1 MRSRFLLNIFLFLIV
16 IGLALFLSRTTNDV
30 NDQDIVLTSLNPNS
44 INKIKI
50 IRRDLEEISFIK
62 QGDQW
67 MIQTPYEI
75 AANNLRI
82 NTILKL
88 LQAHS
93 YTQLDSN
100 DVELNRFLLEDPVVS
115 IQFDDTKIDFGD
127 TSPIGKDKL
136 RYVLLNNI
144 VHLINDSLYQQLL
157 TNASF
162 FISPKLIPEESNIK
176 ALHLLEHDIQL
187 VDGIWKID
195 PNMDIGTDDII
206 AVLNAWRNAEAITV
220 RKFVRGDIKE
230 KITIELDQTQA
241 IEFTVVSP
249 LPNLI
254 LARPEFNVQYHISS
268 YDADQLFPAENK
280 NTGTDNK
287 TITAED
293 TP

>member
-1 MRSRFLLNIFLFLIV
+1 MRSRLLLNLFLFLVV
-16 IGLALFLSRTTNDV
+16 IGLVLFLSRTTNDV
-30 NDQDIVLTSLNPNS
+30 NEQDIVLTSLDPNS

-50 IRRDLEEISFIK
+50 IRRDLEEIYFSK
-62 QGDQW
+62 QGNQW

-75 AANNLRI
+75 AANNMRI

-100 DVELNRFLLEDPVVS
+100 DVELNRFLLDAPIVS

-220 RKFVRGDIKE
+220 RKFIRGDIKE

-287 TITAED
+287 TITTED

>member
-1 MRSRFLLNIFLFLIV
+1 MRSRLLLNLFLFLVV

-30 NDQDIVLTSLNPNS
+30 NEQDIVLTSLEPNS

-50 IRRDLEEISFIK
+50 IRRDLEEIYFSK
-62 QGDQW
+62 QGNQW
-67 MIQTPYEI
+67 MIQTPYDI
-75 AANNLRI
+75 AANNMRI

-100 DVELNRFLLEDPVVS
+100 DVELNRFLLDDPVVS

-220 RKFVRGDIKE
+220 RKFIRGDIKE

-241 IEFTVVSP
+241 IEFLVVSP
-249 LPNLI
+249 LPNLV

-268 YDADQLFPAENK
+268 YEAEKLYPKETLDEEAAENS
-280 NTGTDNK
+280 
-287 TITAED
+287 IT
-293 TP
+293 PNLVP

>member
-1 MRSRFLLNIFLFLIV
+1 MRSRLLLNLFLFLVV
-16 IGLALFLSRTTNDV
+16 IGLVLFLSRTTNDV
-30 NDQDIVLTSLNPNS
+30 NEQDIVLTSLDPNS

-50 IRRDLEEISFIK
+50 IRRDLEEIYFSK
-62 QGDQW
+62 QGNQW

-75 AANNLRI
+75 AANNMRI

-100 DVELNRFLLEDPVVS
+100 DVELNRFLLDDPVVS

-220 RKFVRGDIKE
+220 RKFIRGDIKE

-241 IEFTVVSP
+241 IEFLVVSP
-249 LPNLI
+249 LPNLV

-268 YDADQLFPAENK
+268 YEAEKLYPKETLDEEAAENS
-280 NTGTDNK
+280 
-287 TITAED
+287 IT
-293 TP
+293 PNLVP

>member
-1 MRSRFLLNIFLFLIV
+1 MRSRLLLNLFLFLVV
-16 IGLALFLSRTTNDV
+16 IGLVLFLSRTTNDV
-30 NDQDIVLTSLNPNS
+30 NEQDIVLTFLDPNS

-50 IRRDLEEISFIK
+50 IRRDLEEIYFSK
-62 QGDQW
+62 QGNQW
-67 MIQTPYEI
+67 MIQTPYDI
-75 AANNLRI
+75 AANNIRI

-100 DVELNRFLLEDPVVS
+100 DVELNRLLLDDPVVS

-220 RKFVRGDIKE
+220 RKFIRGDIKE

-241 IEFTVVSP
+241 IEFLVVSP
-249 LPNLI
+249 LPNLV

-268 YDADQLFPAENK
+268 YEAEKLYPKETLDEEAAENS
-280 NTGTDNK
+280 
-287 TITAED
+287 IT
-293 TP
+293 PNLVP

>member
-1 MRSRFLLNIFLFLIV
+1 MRSRLLLNLFLFLVV
-16 IGLALFLSRTTNDV
+16 IGLVLFLSRTTNDV
-30 NDQDIVLTSLNPNS
+30 NEQDIVLTSLDPNS

-50 IRRDLEEISFIK
+50 IRRDLEEIYFSK
-62 QGDQW
+62 QGNQW

-75 AANNLRI
+75 AANNMRI

-100 DVELNRFLLEDPVVS
+100 DVELNRFLLDDPVVS

-176 ALHLLEHDIQL
+176 ALHLLKHDILL

-220 RKFVRGDIKE
+220 RKFIRGDIKE

-241 IEFTVVSP
+241 IEFLVVSP
-249 LPNLI
+249 LPNLV

-268 YDADQLFPAENK
+268 YEAEKLYPKETLDEEAAENS
-280 NTGTDNK
+280 
-287 TITAED
+287 IT
-293 TP
+293 PNLVP